1 MGGKKN
7 IRNDV
12 GPYLGIDV
20 IAIMIDQMIRVNP
33 TVNSTLSNATS
44 LLTLADSDI

>member
-1 MGGKKN
+1 MIRYDPMGGKKN
-7 IRNDV
+7 IRNPV
-12 GPYLGIDV
+12 GIT
-20 IAIMIDQMIRVNP
+20 IDQIINVSP